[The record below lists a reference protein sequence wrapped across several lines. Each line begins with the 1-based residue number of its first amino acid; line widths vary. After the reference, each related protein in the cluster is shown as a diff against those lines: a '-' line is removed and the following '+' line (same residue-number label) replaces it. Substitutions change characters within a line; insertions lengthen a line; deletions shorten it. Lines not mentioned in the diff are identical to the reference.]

1 MLLPDAPLD
10 TLVTPTPRSPGL
22 YDWEVVDGW
31 QQGRGAFGGLV
42 VGALLRALEGAAGS
56 PERPLRS
63 LSVELCGPALPGPSE
78 LRVEVLRAGTGVTTA
93 ACRLV
98 QGGEVQAH
106 AVGAF
111 GKARPHLA
119 DGRWHTPPQMGV
131 WRALP
136 PLPVEP
142 PLGPVFA
149 RWFDFRTDGPLPL
162 SGEAV
167 PQTHGWIFPK
177 TPGPTRDAALVA
189 ACADAWWPALYVVAE
204 GIRPMA
210 TLAYTLQPVDSPA
223 GLPEDAP
230 FFFRSRA
237 ELLHQGYM
245 VEFRE
250 LWGVDGRLLALNQQ
264 SIALLK

>member
-1 MLLPDAPLD
+1 MRSPDAPFD
-10 TLVTPTPRSPGL
+10 TLVATTRRAPGVH
-22 YDWEVVDGW
+22 DWEVVDGW

-42 VGALLRALEGAAGS
+42 VGALVRALEAEAGS
-56 PERPLRS
+56 PERRLRS
-63 LSVELCGPALPGPSE
+63 LTAELVGPALPGPAE
-78 LRVEVLRAGTGVTTA
+78 VKVEVLRAGTGVTTA
-93 ACRLV
+93 TCRLV

-111 GKARPHLA
+111 GKARAHLP
-119 DGRWHTPPQMGV
+119 DGRWMTPPEMGD

-149 RWFDFRTDGPLPL
+149 AWFDFRSDGPLPL
-162 SGEAV
+162 SGQDV
-167 PQTHGWIFPK
+167 PETHGWIFPRN
-177 TPGPTRDAALVA
+177 PGPTRDAALVA
-189 ACADAWWPALYVVAE
+189 ACTDGWWPSLYVVAE

-210 TLAYTLQPVDSPA
+210 TLAYTLQLLDPVE
-223 GLPEDAP
+223 GLPADAP

-237 ELLHQGYM
+237 QLLHEGYL

-264 SIALLK
+264 TIALLK

>member
-1 MLLPDAPLD
+1 MRSPDAPFDSLCA
-10 TLVTPTPRSPGL
+10 TTRRAPGV

-42 VGALLRALEGAAGS
+42 VGALVRALEAEGGS
-56 PERPLRS
+56 AERQLRS
-63 LSVELCGPALPGPSE
+63 LTAELCGPVLPGPAE
-78 LRVEVLRAGTGVTTA
+78 LRVELLRAGTGVTTA
-93 ACRLV
+93 ACRLL

-111 GKARPHLA
+111 GKARPHLPDA
-119 DGRWHTPPQMGV
+119 GWVSPPQLGN

-136 PLPVEP
+136 TLPVEP

-149 RWFDFRTDGPLPL
+149 RWFDFRSDGPLPL
-162 SGEAV
+162 SGQAE
-167 PQTHGWIFPK
+167 PQTHGWIFPRA
-177 TPGPTRDAALVA
+177 PGPTRDAALLA
-189 ACADAWWPALYVVAE
+189 ACADGWWPSLYVVAE

-210 TLAYTLQPVDSPA
+210 TLAYTLQLVGTQE
-223 GLPEDAP
+223 GLPAEAP
-230 FFFRSRA
+230 FYFRSRA
-237 ELLHQGYM
+237 QWLHAGYL

-264 SIALLK
+264 TIALLK